1 MTKDITPKIDIAF
14 KKIFGVDENK
24 DLLISLINAVVSEE
38 DQVSKVTLLNPYN
51 PKNFLKDK
59 LSVVDIKAEGQTGK
73 RYNIEIQVANEGD
86 YDKRALY
93 YWAKL
98 YMEQLGEGDF
108 YDKLNKAIGIH
119 ILNFTSVTGT
129 DKYHNTFHVLE
140 KDSHIR
146 HFDHLELHTIELNK
160 FNDMKGQAQGW
171 AEETEAWLSK
181 AKTSL
186 DAWVTFLARHKLF
199 HEKNL
204 PSPLNAPCFQKAL
217 KVLGKMTFT
226 DEEREA
232 YEGKLKWLRIEAS
245 ALKKMG
251 EESEARGIEQGIEQG
266 ERKKAVAVAKT
277 LLKKGIDIAIIA
289 EASGLSVDELQQLQ
303 QEPSP
308 S

>member
-1 MTKDITPKIDIAF
+1 MTEDITPRIDIAF

-51 PKNFLKDK
+51 PRNFSKDK

-93 YWAKL
+93 YWGKL
-98 YMEQLGEGDF
+98 YTEQLRKGDPF
-108 YDKLNKAIGIH
+108 EKLNKAIGIH

-146 HFDHLELHTIELNK
+146 YFDHLELHTIELNK
-160 FNDMKGQAQGW
+160 FNDHKGKAQGGW
-171 AEETEAWLSK
+171 TKESEELLSK

-186 DAWVTFLARHKLF
+186 DAWVLFLGRYGLF
-199 HEKNL
+199 YQENL
-204 PSPLNAPCFQKAL
+204 PPLLKAPCFQKAL
-217 KVLGKMTFT
+217 DVLEHMTFT
-226 DEEREA
+226 PEELES
-232 YEGKLKWLRIEAS
+232 YEGKLKWFRIEAS
-245 ALKKMG
+245 TLKKA
-251 EESEARGIEQGIEQG
+251 EEEAEERGIEKGIEKG
-266 ERKKAVAVAKT
+266 KLAMAKA
-277 LLKKGIDIAIIA
+277 LLQRGVDIAVVA
-289 EASGLSVDELQQLQ
+289 EASGLSMEKLHQLQ
-303 QEPSP
+303 KEQST